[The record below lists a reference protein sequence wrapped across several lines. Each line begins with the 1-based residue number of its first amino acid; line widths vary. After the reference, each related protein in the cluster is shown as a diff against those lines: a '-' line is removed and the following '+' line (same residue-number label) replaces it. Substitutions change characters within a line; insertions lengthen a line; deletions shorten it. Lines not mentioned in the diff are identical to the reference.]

1 VRGFLQEGELNR
13 EERRRRAGMEKVKL
27 GMIGSKMAAH
37 FHLSSLS
44 KIRGLKVEVMAV
56 ASQKMENA
64 ASLAREFSI
73 PDTYDDYRRILERPD
88 IDVVDLCIP
97 TDLHETFSVEAA
109 EAGKHI
115 ICEKPLTGYFGKDR
129 KEDHVGWAVP
139 REAMLKEAL
148 QGCDRVAHAVRKN
161 RVKFMYAENWVY
173 APPVLKLKRLMEAS
187 GGTILEIRAE
197 QGHSGSLAAYSRRWK
212 TSGGGALMRMGSHP
226 VGGVLHLKHFEGML
240 KQGKPIRLKSVTAE
254 VGCHTKIE
262 SFIKEK
268 EKYVMSQW
276 EDVEDWGAMFLHF
289 EDGSTGTVFASDTVL
304 GGIRNVLNVYLSNA
318 VVHVNMNPHDVLQV
332 YAPKPHIF
340 GEEYLA
346 EKLETKAGW
355 NFPSPDDDWIKGF
368 PQELEDFIEAVLFD
382 REPVSGMDLARD
394 VVEAIYTGYVSAEKG
409 QRIEIK
415 R

>member
-1 VRGFLQEGELNR
+1 
-13 EERRRRAGMEKVKL
+13 
-27 GMIGSKMAAH
+27 
-37 FHLSSLS
+37 
-44 KIRGLKVEVMAV
+44 
-56 ASQKMENA
+56 
-64 ASLAREFSI
+64 
-73 PDTYDDYRRILERPD
+73 
-88 IDVVDLCIP
+88 
-97 TDLHETFSVEAA
+97 
-109 EAGKHI
+109 
-115 ICEKPLTGYFGKDR
+115 
-129 KEDHVGWAVP
+129 
-139 REAMLKEAL
+139 
-148 QGCDRVAHAVRKN
+148 
-161 RVKFMYAENWVY
+161 
-173 APPVLKLKRLMEAS
+173 
-187 GGTILEIRAE
+187 
-197 QGHSGSLAAYSRRWK
+197 
-212 TSGGGALMRMGSHP
+212 MRMGSHP

-254 VGCHTKIE
+254 VGHHTKIE

-276 EDVEDWGAMFLHF
+276 EDVEDWGAMILHF

-368 PQELEDFIEAVLFD
+368 PQELEDFVDAVLFD
-382 REPVSGMDLARD
+382 REPVSGLDLARD